1 MCLCKECVYVDLCY
15 MVEHYG
21 RDLEDD
27 FECKRF
33 KDNNEFVRVK
43 HGMWIKD
50 GNKRTCPHCGFYY
63 HSNGVDYNYCFN
75 CGAKMDGGKAK

>member
-1 MCLCKECVYVDLCY
+1 MATCKDCLHNELCY
-15 MVEHYG
+15 MIEHYG

-33 KDNNEFVRVK
+33 KDKDEFIRVQ

-50 GNKRTCPHCGFYY
+50 GNKRTCPHCGYYY
-63 HSNGVDYNYCFN
+63 HSNGVDCNYCAN
-75 CGAKMDGGKAK
+75 CGAKMDGGKK